1 MAMSAI
7 LSQAFVITLPNSR
20 RNLSTTTMAMM
31 GETKKGKLLVLGG
44 TGRMKGDP
52 HRLHMMMLLYVI

>member
-1 MAMSAI
+1 MSAI

-20 RNLSTTTMAMM
+20 RNLSTTTTTMAMM

-52 HRLHMMMLLYVI
+52 HMLHMMMLLYVI

>member
-1 MAMSAI
+1 
-7 LSQAFVITLPNSR
+7 
-20 RNLSTTTMAMM
+20 MM